1 MKEALG
7 LLGVAVSIAIYIPYI
22 RDIIRRKTTPH
33 PYSWLVWGVTTSISV
48 GLLLSQGAGP
58 GAWPAIAAAIICF
71 TVMTLS
77 LIYEGHQHIRR
88 IDTVMLVAAGG
99 ALALWTLAHEPLY
112 AALLLVT
119 TEILGAIPTLRKGW
133 QQPRT
138 ETLSLW
144 ALSIV
149 RHIISFSALAT
160 YTFIT
165 VLTPV
170 VWVAINGSMTA
181 VLLYRRGKVHDRTRN
196 TATTRRPS
204 ARNRR

>member
-1 MKEALG
+1 MKEVLG
-7 LLGVAVSIAIYIPYI
+7 SLGVILAVVIYIPYV

-33 PYSWLVWGVTTSISV
+33 PYSWLVWGITTSISV
-48 GLLLSQGAGP
+48 GLLISQGAGP
-58 GAWPAIAAAIICF
+58 GAWPAMAAAIICF

-119 TEILGAIPTLRKGW
+119 TEVLGAVPTLRKGW
-133 QQPRT
+133 QNPRS

-149 RHIISFSALAT
+149 RHIISFSALSV

-181 VLLYRRGKVHDRTRN
+181 VLLYRRGKVHERKRS
-196 TATTRRPS
+196 TAKTRRPG